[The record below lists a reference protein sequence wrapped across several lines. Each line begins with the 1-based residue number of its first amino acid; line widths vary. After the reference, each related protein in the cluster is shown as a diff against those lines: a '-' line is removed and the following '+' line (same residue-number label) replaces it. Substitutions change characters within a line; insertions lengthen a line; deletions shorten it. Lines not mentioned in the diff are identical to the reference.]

1 MSKGATARSRS
12 VARLCAVQALY
23 ELDITGAPVDP
34 VLTMFMQDRW
44 DLAGGVAG
52 DGDLDDDDDAAF
64 ARPRPVLPPA
74 KMKRPETG
82 LLADLVRGVEARRGE
97 LDEML
102 MGGLE
107 QDRPVA
113 RLEVLVRAIL
123 RAGAYELLTQAK
135 TPAKVVITEYVDVAR
150 SFFTGPEPGLVN
162 AVLDKLARVLRAEEF
177 EDTRPRGA

>member
-52 DGDLDDDDDAAF
+52 DGDADDDDLEF
-64 ARPRPVLPPA
+64 ERPQPVRPPE

-102 MGGLE
+102 MGGLSE
-107 QDRPVA
+107 DRPIA

-123 RAGAYELLTQAK
+123 RAGTYELLTQGK
-135 TPAKVVITEYVDVAR
+135 TPARVVISEYVDVAR

-177 EDTRPRGA
+177 EDPQQQGA